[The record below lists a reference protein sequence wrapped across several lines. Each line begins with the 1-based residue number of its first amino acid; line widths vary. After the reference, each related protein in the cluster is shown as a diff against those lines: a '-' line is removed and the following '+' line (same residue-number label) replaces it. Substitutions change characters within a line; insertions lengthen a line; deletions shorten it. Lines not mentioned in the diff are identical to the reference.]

1 VTIPSTP
8 AWWNAKYNDLPLL
21 RVDSYQYP
29 KHDGDM
35 ALLSELADR
44 VLCYPA
50 SHVRELEFRSIYHR
64 TCDALGI
71 YPMQLIRAMR
81 RECGDE

>member
-1 VTIPSTP
+1 MTDYVHLNP
-8 AWWNAKYNDLPLL
+8 KFDDLPLL
-21 RVDSYQYP
+21 RVTSYQYP

-35 ALLSELADR
+35 ALLNELADR

-50 SHVRELEFRSIYHR
+50 SHVRELEFQSIYHR
-64 TCDALGI
+64 TCHQLDI

>member
-1 VTIPSTP
+1 MTIPSTP
-8 AWWNAKYNDLPLL
+8 AWWDDKYRDLPLL
-21 RVDSYQYP
+21 RVESYQYP

-35 ALLSELADR
+35 ALLEELADR

-50 SHVRELEFRSIYHR
+50 DQVRELQFRSMYHR

-71 YPMQLIRAMR
+71 YPMQIIRSMR
-81 RECGDE
+81 RKCGDE

>member
-1 VTIPSTP
+1 MSVPSY
-8 AWWNAKYNDLPLL
+8 WNAKYKDLPLL
-21 RVDSYQYP
+21 RVESYQYP

-35 ALLSELADR
+35 AQLDELADR

-50 SHVRELEFRSIYHR
+50 REIAILPHR
-64 TCDALGI
+64 YIWHQTQDATGI
-71 YPMQLIRAMR
+71 YPNQIIRAMR